1 MAAVSDSFSTSAP
14 FCRSYVY
21 DDSVFKFAKLEIR
34 NLHILDGYLVPSE
47 YAPIFPKNEKGQ
59 ALADQY
65 SEFVK
70 KLWASGLE
78 NYIRILFQI
87 ALFLS

>member
-1 MAAVSDSFSTSAP
+1 MKSVLQIIKPVSFIMS
-14 FCRSYVY
+14 
-21 DDSVFKFAKLEIR
+21 KFA
-34 NLHILDGYLVPSE
+34 
-47 YAPIFPKNEKGQ
+47 
-59 ALADQY
+59 
-65 SEFVK
+65 FVK